1 MQGSCDRLLEGPQA
15 STWEVV
21 PHYILCPVARICQ
34 VLLSGALGLQAQA
47 RCLSLLVGG
56 FDGATAA
63 AALCT
68 AHLPSSLLHTALNQ
82 DVSRWGNGIC
92 VS

>member
-1 MQGSCDRLLEGPQA
+1 M
-15 STWEVV
+15 
-21 PHYILCPVARICQ
+21 CPVVRICQ

-56 FDGATAA
+56 FDDATAA

-68 AHLPSSLLHTALNQ
+68 AHLPSSLLQTALNQ
-82 DVSRWGNGIC
+82 DVSRWESG
-92 VS
+92 VHVP